1 MKKLGF
7 GLMRLPTLEPM
18 NSSSIDLSKVVP
30 LVDLYLNSGFS
41 YFDTAYYYHGEKSE
55 AAFRAAVAKR
65 WPRESYTITDKL
77 PIYEKPEE
85 RELLPIFNEQLHRCG
100 VEYFDY
106 YLLHNVGGKN
116 YQHAEAVHAFEFL
129 GQRKAEG
136 RVKHIGLS
144 YHDNAELLETILN
157 RHPEIE
163 YVQLQLNYLDWEDCA
178 VQSHRCYDVCKRYG
192 KPVIVMEPI
201 KGGSLAALPEEAEK
215 LLKAHNPRASAASW
229 AIRYAASLE
238 NVMIVLSGMS
248 SMEQVAD
255 NVGYMQEFH
264 ALDAEERAVLDQ
276 VVSLLRKA
284 NTIGCTGCH
293 YCTDGCPQQIP
304 IPEIFKLY
312 NNYMKFPKTQD
323 HVALNYYGNVTSGR
337 GNAANCVGCGQCEE
351 HCPQRLEIPKLLK
364 EVSRELQKL

>member
-116 YQHAEAVHAFEFL
+116 YQHAEAVHTFEFL

-201 KGGSLAALPEEAEK
+201 KGGSLAALP
-215 LLKAHNPRASAASW
+215 
-229 AIRYAASLE
+229 
-238 NVMIVLSGMS
+238 
-248 SMEQVAD
+248 
-255 NVGYMQEFH
+255 
-264 ALDAEERAVLDQ
+264 
-276 VVSLLRKA
+276 
-284 NTIGCTGCH
+284 
-293 YCTDGCPQQIP
+293 
-304 IPEIFKLY
+304 
-312 NNYMKFPKTQD
+312 
-323 HVALNYYGNVTSGR
+323 
-337 GNAANCVGCGQCEE
+337 
-351 HCPQRLEIPKLLK
+351 
-364 EVSRELQKL
+364 

>member
-1 MKKLGF
+1 
-7 GLMRLPTLEPM
+7 MR
-18 NSSSIDLSKVVP
+18 
-30 LVDLYLNSGFS
+30 
-41 YFDTAYYYHGEKSE
+41 
-55 AAFRAAVAKR
+55 
-65 WPRESYTITDKL
+65 
-77 PIYEKPEE
+77 
-85 RELLPIFNEQLHRCG
+85 
-100 VEYFDY
+100 
-106 YLLHNVGGKN
+106 
-116 YQHAEAVHAFEFL
+116 
-129 GQRKAEG
+129 
-136 RVKHIGLS
+136 HIGLS

-215 LLKAHNPRASAASW
+215 LLKTHNPRASAASW

-337 GNAANCVGCGQCEE
+337 GNAASCVGCGQCEE

>member
-1 MKKLGF
+1 M
-7 GLMRLPTLEPM
+7 
-18 NSSSIDLSKVVP
+18 
-30 LVDLYLNSGFS
+30 
-41 YFDTAYYYHGEKSE
+41 
-55 AAFRAAVAKR
+55 
-65 WPRESYTITDKL
+65 
-77 PIYEKPEE
+77 
-85 RELLPIFNEQLHRCG
+85 
-100 VEYFDY
+100 EYFDY

-337 GNAANCVGCGQCEE
+337 GNAASCVGCGQCEE

>member
-1 MKKLGF
+1 
-7 GLMRLPTLEPM
+7 MRLPTLEPM

-215 LLKAHNPRASAASW
+215 LLKTHNPRASAASW

-238 NVMIVLSGMS
+238 NVMIVFERN
-248 SMEQVAD
+248 EQH
-255 NVGYMQEFH
+255 G
-264 ALDAEERAVLDQ
+264 
-276 VVSLLRKA
+276 
-284 NTIGCTGCH
+284 TG
-293 YCTDGCPQQIP
+293 
-304 IPEIFKLY
+304 
-312 NNYMKFPKTQD
+312 
-323 HVALNYYGNVTSGR
+323 R
-337 GNAANCVGCGQCEE
+337 
-351 HCPQRLEIPKLLK
+351 
-364 EVSRELQKL
+364 